1 MVSRGGP
8 PIYRIIFRLLVAS
21 GVDGERAHA
30 FAGMALR
37 ATMAIPGVRALTVRV
52 LGPRDPRLRVHAMG
66 IDFPSPLGLGAG
78 VDSNATWFPGAG
90 ALGFGFVEVG
100 TVTALAQPGNDGPRV
115 FRLVAERAIL
125 NRRGF
130 PNDGAA
136 AAAARLRA
144 HRGPGARGA
153 HGAHETHGAPA
164 RAHTPIVGVNVGKS
178 RAASLEQA
186 GDDYR
191 ASVRQLAAL
200 GDYLALNVSS
210 PNTPGLRDM
219 QSVERLRE
227 LIAQVREE
235 LERAHVSVP
244 LLVKI
249 APDMSDEHVD
259 AIAELAL
266 EVGLDGIIAVNTTVD
281 RGVLRVPEALPAGL
295 SDGGISGPPLAPRAL
310 AVLRRLRARVGDRVA
325 LISVGGI
332 ETPEDAWQRIVA
344 GATLVQAHTA
354 FVYGGPLWPS
364 RVNRGLSRLLRAS
377 GYASIQ
383 ELIGSEAPSPPAAS
397 ARPALEASPQ
407 PEAPDLTAP
416 ARRSS

>member
-1 MVSRGGP
+1 MVSRGGS
-8 PIYRIIFRLLVAS
+8 PIYRIFFRFLVAS

-37 ATMAIPGVRALTVRV
+37 VTMAIPGVRTLTAR
-52 LGPRDPRLRVHAMG
+52 LLCPRDPCLRVRAMG

-78 VDSNATWFPGAG
+78 VDSNASWFAGVG

-130 PNDGAA
+130 PNNGASAA
-136 AAAARLRA
+136 AERLRA
-144 HRGPGARGA
+144 HRAPGTQGARG
-153 HGAHETHGAPA
+153 GRA
-164 RAHTPIVGVNVGKS
+164 RSPVVGVNVGKS
-178 RAASLEQA
+178 KAAPLEQA

-191 ASVRQLAAL
+191 ASVRRLAAL

-210 PNTPGLRDM
+210 PNTPGLREM

-227 LIAQVREE
+227 LIAEVRDE
-235 LERAHVSVP
+235 LERAQARVP

-259 AIAELAL
+259 AIADLAL
-266 EVGLDGIIAVNTTVD
+266 EVKLDGIIAVNTTVD
-281 RGVLRVPEALPAGL
+281 RGVLRVPEALPKGVP
-295 SDGGISGPPLAPRAL
+295 DGGISGPPLAPRAL
-310 AVLRRLRARVGDRVA
+310 AVLRRLRARVGDRVT

-332 ETPEDAWQRIVA
+332 ETPEDAWQRIAA
-344 GATLVQAHTA
+344 GATLVQGHTA

-364 RVNRGLSRLLRAS
+364 RINRGLSRLVRAS
-377 GYASIQ
+377 GHASI
-383 ELIGSEAPSPPAAS
+383 EAAIGSEGPAGVRPGSEAPLTS
-397 ARPALEASPQ
+397 AR
-407 PEAPDLTAP
+407 TCWR
-416 ARRSS
+416 AR

>member
-1 MVSRGGP
+1 MVSRGGS
-8 PIYRIIFRLLVAS
+8 PIYRIFFRLLVAS

-37 ATMAIPGVRALTVRV
+37 VSMAIPGVRALTAR
-52 LGPRDPRLRVHAMG
+52 LLCPRDRRLRVRALG

-100 TVTALAQPGNDGPRV
+100 TVTALAQPGNDGRRV

-130 PNDGAA
+130 PNNGAS
-136 AAAARLRA
+136 AAAARLSAHRARSTQRA
-144 HRGPGARGA
+144 HGGA
-153 HGAHETHGAPA
+153 HPHS
-164 RAHTPIVGVNVGKS
+164 PIVGVNVGKS
-178 RAASLEQA
+178 KAAPLEQA

-227 LIAQVREE
+227 LIAEVRDE
-235 LERAHVSVP
+235 LERAQVRVP

-281 RGVLRVPEALPAGL
+281 RGVLRVPEALPDGVP
-295 SDGGISGPPLAPRAL
+295 DGGISGPPLAPRAL
-310 AVLRRLRARVGDRVA
+310 AVLRRLRARVGDRVT

-344 GATLVQAHTA
+344 GATLVQGHTA

-364 RVNRGLSRLLRAS
+364 RINRGLSRLVRAS
-377 GYASIQ
+377 GHASI
-383 ELIGSEAPSPPAAS
+383 EAAIGSEAP
-397 ARPALEASPQ
+397 
-407 PEAPDLTAP
+407 DVTAP
-416 ARRSS
+416 ARSSS

>member
-1 MVSRGGP
+1 MVSRGGSS
-8 PIYRIIFRLLVAS
+8 IYRIFFRLLVAT

-30 FAGMALR
+30 FAGVALR
-37 ATMAIPGVRALTVRV
+37 ATMAIPGARALTAR
-52 LGPRDPRLRVHAMG
+52 LLCPRDPRLRVHAMG

-78 VDSNATWFPGAG
+78 VDSNASWFAGVG

-100 TVTALAQPGNDGPRV
+100 TVTALAQPGNDGQRV

-130 PNDGAA
+130 PNNGAS

-144 HRGPGARGA
+144 RTAR
-153 HGAHETHGAPA
+153 P
-164 RAHTPIVGVNVGKS
+164 RAPIVGVNVGKS
-178 RAASLEQA
+178 KAAPLEHA

-227 LIAQVREE
+227 LIAEVRDE
-235 LERAHVSVP
+235 LECAHVHVP

-249 APDMSDEHVD
+249 APDMSDEQVD
-259 AIAELAL
+259 AIADLAV
-266 EVGLDGIIAVNTTVD
+266 EVGLDGLIAVNTTID
-281 RGVLRVPEALPAGL
+281 RGVLKVPDALPAGVP
-295 SDGGISGPPLAPRAL
+295 DGGISGPPLAPRAL
-310 AVLRRLRARVGDRVA
+310 AVLRRLRARVGERVT

-332 ETPEDAWQRIVA
+332 ETPEDAWQRILA
-344 GATLVQAHTA
+344 GATLVQGHTA

-364 RVNRGLSRLLRAS
+364 RINRGLSRLVRTS
-377 GYASIQ
+377 GHASIQ
-383 ELIGSEAPSPPAAS
+383 ELVGSEAPPAPDGPPAAQ
-397 ARPALEASPQ
+397 ATP
-407 PEAPDLTAP
+407 APDVTAP
-416 ARRSS
+416 ARSSS